1 MAGNYM
7 EMPFI
12 KKRPT
17 KRPGTPSTIPTV
29 VRFPYSR
36 PSGVRRSIHSSASA
50 RVMSLSGL
58 PRRFSRRSTPFSPRH
73 STASV
78 FSRSTWL
85 LRALPAPPLLEEGG
99 FSACPFG
106 VSCSVVASWEEPREE
121 FCLPPRMGVGL
132 PREGELWETGG
143 ASSPSESSS
152 RAVAPTFTASRKA
165 RAFARVSAIR
175 IRCGTMLRPTFSGL
189 ASPIP
194 EKRRPSS
201 ISAVALTI
209 ATLPFA
215 SSGTWTSSVSM
226 PLRPRLC
233 ASSSNPANRTYCLPC
248 LVIMNSSLM
257 MPLLASFPND
267 GLPIVF
273 ALEGDPI
280 AHGYYAARR
289 PLPELG
295 GQIFRS
301 DVGGEERRQRLPV
314 AMVDD
319 HEQTLPHPLG
329 GSLRPQVV
337 QDQKVGV
344 LDGIHPLVQVA
355 ARDHVRLAQVVQELG
370 HGYEERRYPLSRHEL
385 VHHRDGEVGLAG
397 AHVTA
402 EVQPPPSLPVFL
414 PVHDLVH
421 DLGKSLLGALAKPV
435 VEVVKRV
442 ALHALTETA
451 ALPEGRDA
459 GLAAHQLPLAP
470 VVLLLAFRGAGMVI
484 PLSGLAVLLLK
495 GRGKLYPLGLE
506 LPAAVRADLVV
517 ELERLR
523 LAVLLIRRRAT
534 HSPPGVGQQIVDPLH
549 PSPPS
554 PLSSAPRPG
563 RRRSPRPD
571 EACGPSRSARRLRRS
586 SRPARPNA
594 RGCSARSPPASRRAR
609 SRSSAPPGP
618 RPHRAHRARSSRSGT
633 PGCAVPAR
641 TP

>member
-1 MAGNYM
+1 MRCAL
-7 EMPFI
+7 PF
-12 KKRPT
+12 
-17 KRPGTPSTIPTV
+17 
-29 VRFPYSR
+29 YR
-36 PSGVRRSIHSSASA
+36 PSGVRRSIHSSASV
-50 RVMSLSGL
+50 RVRSASGL
-58 PRRFSRRSTPFSPRH
+58 PMRFSSRSTPFSPRH

-78 FSRSTWL
+78 LRRSTWL
-85 LRALPAPPLLEEGG
+85 LRALPDAPLREELAGAEDSSVLPLPSAAR
-99 FSACPFG
+99 FSWAEPSSARESGWALRIG
-106 VSCSVVASWEEPREE
+106 VGRLRWEPRDPK
-121 FCLPPRMGVGL
+121 LSA
-132 PREGELWETGG
+132 GG

-385 VHHRDGEVGLAG
+385 VHHRNGEVGLAG
-397 AHVTA
+397 AYVAA
-402 EVQPPPSLPVFL
+402 EVLPPPSLPVLL
-414 PVHDLVH
+414 PVHDVVH
-421 DLGKSLLGALAKPV
+421 DLGKSLLGALADPV
-435 VEVVKRV
+435 IEVVKRV
-442 ALHALTETA
+442 ALHALGQTA

-459 GLAAHQLPLAP
+459 GVAPRELPLAL
-470 VVLLLAFRGAGMVI
+470 VVLLLTLRGAGMV
-484 PLSGLAVLLLK
+484 
-495 GRGKLYPLGLE
+495 
-506 LPAAVRADLVV
+506 
-517 ELERLR
+517 
-523 LAVLLIRRRAT
+523 
-534 HSPPGVGQQIVDPLH
+534 
-549 PSPPS
+549 
-554 PLSSAPRPG
+554 
-563 RRRSPRPD
+563 
-571 EACGPSRSARRLRRS
+571 
-586 SRPARPNA
+586 
-594 RGCSARSPPASRRAR
+594 
-609 SRSSAPPGP
+609 
-618 RPHRAHRARSSRSGT
+618 
-633 PGCAVPAR
+633 
-641 TP
+641 